1 MRVEYK
7 LRKYKITFFKF
18 WSRIEIAPQD
28 DGVGSRLLE
37 YLVHQLVNLLD
48 AVVLVVVAVAVRR
61 GGHRVVMYTSRV
73 TSVRFSMLASL
84 IRPTPF
90 EARHSPSMNI

>member
-61 GGHRVVMYTSRV
+61 GGHRVGDVHVQSH
-73 TSVRFSMLASL
+73 VRQVLHVGQPDPAHTFRS
-84 IRPTPF
+84 
-90 EARHSPSMNI
+90 